1 VAKRVVYLP
10 ELVNIGEDERERLSS
25 LQGRLEI
32 DKEPLS
38 IERASQAISIGTGGY
53 QEPA

>member
-1 VAKRVVYLP
+1 MAKRIVYLP
-10 ELVNIGEDERERLSS
+10 EFVDIGEDERERLSS

-32 DKEPLS
+32 DKEALS
-38 IERASQAISIGTGGY
+38 IERAGQTISIWTGGY